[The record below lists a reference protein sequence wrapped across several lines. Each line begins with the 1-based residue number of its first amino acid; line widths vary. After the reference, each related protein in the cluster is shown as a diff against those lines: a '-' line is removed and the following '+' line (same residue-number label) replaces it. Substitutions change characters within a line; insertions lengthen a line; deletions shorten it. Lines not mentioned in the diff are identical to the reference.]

1 MQNDCRMNQH
11 IFFNFRK
18 NNGTRNIS
26 RSASFNNA
34 ANDYSEVKCPI
45 IGYVQLERAIGKNE
59 KMANFKLESP
69 K

>member
-34 ANDYSEVKCPI
+34 ANDYSEVKYLI
-45 IGYVQLERAIGKNE
+45 ITQNVPYSRKNGCFT
-59 KMANFKLESP
+59 ATV
-69 K
+69 

>member
-34 ANDYSEVKCPI
+34 ANDYTEVKYLRITEKPI
-45 IGYVQLERAIGKNE
+45 IFE
-59 KMANFKLESP
+59 KTPILW
-69 K
+69 